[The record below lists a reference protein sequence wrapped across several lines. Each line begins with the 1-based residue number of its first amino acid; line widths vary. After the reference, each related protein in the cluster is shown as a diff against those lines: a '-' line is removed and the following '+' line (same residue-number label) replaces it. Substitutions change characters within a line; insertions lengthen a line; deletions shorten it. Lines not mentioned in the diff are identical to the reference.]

1 MAKSGLLGPYP
12 LEEKYIVRFVAN
24 SADWSSASV
33 FALGE
38 ITNKKFVIKKVCHAD
53 GDLSM
58 ALKSYMGTYEAF
70 RFRFYRSTRSA
81 FNKQCQLYHQ
91 FSPSDN
97 LEHPT
102 RPINTRFTCPD
113 PSCILSG

>member
-1 MAKSGLLGPYP
+1 MAKSGLLGPYS
-12 LEEKYIVRFVAN
+12 LQEEYIERFVTN
-24 SADWSSASV
+24 SSDWSSASV
-33 FALGE
+33 FALGK
-38 ITNKKFVIKKVCHAD
+38 ISNKKFMIKMVCHVD

-58 ALKSYMGTYEAF
+58 ALKDYIGSYEAF

-81 FNKQCQLYHQ
+81 FNKQCELYHQ
-91 FSPSDN
+91 FNPSDN

-102 RPINTRFTCPD
+102 RPTNTRFTCPD